1 MIAKERSKNNRE
13 RQRRALLAK
22 VHIAKKELGLDDGV
36 YHYILQNEYGV
47 ESSAKLNIRELIS
60 LVERFESRGFK
71 PRAQGPGRKAQGEH
85 QAEAL
90 KERIGQELLHSPL
103 NDKRLRG
110 LVKKIC
116 GVDELRWAR
125 DPEKLKRLLAIIKQ
139 IEE

>member
-1 MIAKERSKNNRE
+1 MAHRAKSIGQRGNKD
-13 RQRRALLAK
+13 QVRRALLAK
-22 VHIAKKELGLDDGV
+22 VHIAKAQLGLDDV
-36 YHYILQNEYGV
+36 LYRYILQNEYGV
-47 ESSAKLNIRELIS
+47 ESSSKLSIRELIS
-60 LVERFESRGFK
+60 LVERFESRGFR
-71 PRAQGPGRKAQGEH
+71 PRAQGEH

-125 DPEKLKRLLAIIKQ
+125 DPEKLKRLLAIIRQ